1 MCGLSESN
9 KTVRISE
16 ADNGFIVSHEMKV
29 EGKHGP
35 DYKEVRKIAK
45 TPEEAVEIAAGVL
58 GKGGKKKGR
67 KVKSG
72 RKSKENYAGEKV
84 STGKKT
90 RFKR

>member
-1 MCGLSESN
+1 MCGLSDSN

-45 TPEEAVEIAAGVL
+45 TPEEAVEIAAGAL
-58 GKGGKKKGR
+58 GKKSGKKKGR

-72 RKSKENYAGEKV
+72 RKSKESYAGEKV
-84 STGKKT
+84 SGKQT
-90 RFKR
+90 RYKR